1 MSKVRTSPPPA
12 STGASAP
19 AVQYFQRDQLT
30 SSRPE
35 KPKSDV
41 PVAGPSGAKRKVETI
56 MIDSDSDDGDEAEER
71 KRKAKVAKLERKA
84 QDKAVKREAGG
95 EVLELE

>member
-1 MSKVRTSPPPA
+1 
-12 STGASAP
+12 
-19 AVQYFQRDQLT
+19 
-30 SSRPE
+30 
-35 KPKSDV
+35 
-41 PVAGPSGAKRKVETI
+41 